1 MIVELQQNQKRYFKE
16 DKSYK
21 ISAKEGLTPVTIQV
35 LEDDLDIEGVLPF
48 DIKGVIIYLRNYN
61 RYLASDELI
70 ELLAD
75 SVSLNPHY
83 TYKEH
88 SKVLGA
94 RMGKTI
100 PIIPIDT
107 TKILDEIEKQKGKI
121 PFSGVKDV
129 EWEIN
134 GEDTSGLIQQIIWTL
149 SPNAEK
155 PMDTYRVF
163 DLNLSADYSVT
174 KLNVEPLDKDARVPE
189 DKLAN
194 NIKIINDRLTQLNS
208 DFQSIKDIFYFG
220 KITPTSTTKYTIL
233 SSADSGDDMSVQV
246 VNKSST
252 LVDKQ
257 PLVSTSQSDA
267 ADKKVSEVTA
277 KVEQAQTTL
286 TQKINQTENAIKT
299 AQEGDTQAQSELRKQ
314 LQTAQDNLKN
324 TNATL
329 IKQLKAKGINLE

>member
-1 MIVELQQNQKRYFKE
+1 MIVELQQNQRRYFKE
-16 DKSYK
+16 DNGYK
-21 ISAKEGLTPVTIQV
+21 ISAKAGLTPVTIQI
-35 LEDDLDIEGVLPF
+35 LEDDLDIEGILPF

-61 RYLASDELI
+61 RYLTSSELL
-70 ELLAD
+70 ETLAD
-75 SVSLNPHY
+75 SVSINPHY

-107 TKILDEIEKQKGKI
+107 LKILEEIEKQKGKI

-134 GEDTSGLIQQIIWTL
+134 GENLSGLIKQIIWTL

-155 PMDTYRVF
+155 PLDTYKVF
-163 DLNLSADYSVT
+163 DLNLSADYSIT
-174 KLNVEPLDKDARVPE
+174 AIPVEPLDKDARVPE

-194 NIKIINDRLTQLNS
+194 NIKIINDRLAQLNS

-220 KITPTSTTKYTIL
+220 KITPTSTTKYTTL
-233 SSADSGDDMSVQV
+233 ASADSGDDISVQV
-246 VNKSST
+246 VSKSST
-252 LVDKQ
+252 VVDKQ

-267 ADKKVSEVTA
+267 AQAKADELA
-277 KVEQAQTTL
+277 NKVEQAQTDL
-286 TQKINQTENAIKT
+286 QKKINQTENTIKT
-299 AQEGDTQAQSELRKQ
+299 AQAGDTAAQSELRRQ
-314 LQTAQDNLKN
+314 LLQAQQNLTN
-324 TNATL
+324 TNASL
-329 IKQLKAKGINLE
+329 LSRLKAKGIDI

>member
-1 MIVELQQNQKRYFKE
+1 VIVELQQNQRRYFKE
-16 DKSYK
+16 DNGYK

-61 RYLASDELI
+61 RYLASSELL
-70 ELLAD
+70 ETLAD
-75 SVSLNPHY
+75 SVSINPHY

-107 TKILDEIEKQKGKI
+107 LKILEEIEKQKGKI

-134 GEDTSGLIQQIIWTL
+134 GNDTSVLIKQIIWTL

-155 PMDTYRVF
+155 PLDTYKVF
-163 DLNLSADYSVT
+163 DLNLSADYSIDAIP
-174 KLNVEPLDKDARVPE
+174 VEPLDKDARVPE

-194 NIKIINDRLTQLNS
+194 NIKIINDRLAQLNS

-233 SSADSGDDMSVQV
+233 ASADSGDDISVQV
-246 VNKSST
+246 VSKSST
-252 LVDKQ
+252 AVDKQ

-267 ADKKVSEVTA
+267 AQAKADELA
-277 KVEQAQTTL
+277 QKVEQAQTDL
-286 TQKINQTENAIKT
+286 QKKIDQTENTIKT
-299 AQEGDTQAQSELRKQ
+299 AQAGDTAAQSELRRQ
-314 LQTAQDNLKN
+314 LLQAQQNLTN
-324 TNATL
+324 TNASL
-329 IKQLKAKGINLE
+329 LSRLKAKGIDI

>member
-1 MIVELQQNQKRYFKE
+1 MIVELQQNQRRYFKE
-16 DKSYK
+16 DNRYK
-21 ISAKEGLTPVTIQV
+21 ISAKEGLTPVTIQI
-35 LEDDLDIEGVLPF
+35 LETDLDIEGILPF
-48 DIKGVIIYLRNYN
+48 DIRGVIIYLRNYN
-61 RYLASDELI
+61 RYLASSELVQT
-70 ELLAD
+70 LAD
-75 SVSLNPHY
+75 SVSINPHY

-94 RMGKTI
+94 RMGRTI

-107 TKILDEIEKQKGKI
+107 LKILEEVEKQKGKI

-134 GEDTSGLIQQIIWTL
+134 GEDLSGLINQIIWTL

-155 PMDTYRVF
+155 PLDTYRVF
-163 DLNLSADYSVT
+163 DLNLSADYSIT
-174 KLNVEPLDKDARVPE
+174 KIPVEPLDKDSRIPE
-189 DKLAN
+189 DKLAS
-194 NIKIINDRLTQLNS
+194 NIKVINDRLAQLNS

-220 KITPTSTTKYTIL
+220 KITPTSTTKYTTL
-233 SSADSGDDMSVQV
+233 ASADSGDDISVQV

-267 ADKKVSEVTA
+267 ANAKADA
-277 KVEQAQTTL
+277 LANKVEEAQSSL
-286 TQKINQTENAIKT
+286 QKKIDQTENTIKT
-299 AQEGDTQAQSELRKQ
+299 AQAGDTAAQSELRKQ
-314 LQTAQDNLKN
+314 LLQAQENLTN

-329 IKQLKAKGINLE
+329 LQRLKAKGIDLS

>member
-16 DKSYK
+16 DNGYK
-21 ISAKEGLTPVTIQV
+21 ISAKAGLTPITIQI

-48 DIKGVIIYLRNYN
+48 DIRGVIIYLRNYN
-61 RYLASDELI
+61 RYLASSELL
-70 ELLAD
+70 ETLAD
-75 SVSLNPHY
+75 SVSINPHY

-107 TKILDEIEKQKGKI
+107 LKILEEIEKQKGKI

-134 GEDTSGLIQQIIWTL
+134 GNDTSGLIKQIIWTL

-155 PMDTYRVF
+155 PLDTYKVF
-163 DLNLSADYSVT
+163 DLNLSADYSIDAIP
-174 KLNVEPLDKDARVPE
+174 VEPLDKDARVPE

-194 NIKIINDRLTQLNS
+194 NIKIINDRLAQLNS
-208 DFQSIKDIFYFG
+208 DFQAIKDIFYFG

-233 SSADSGDDMSVQV
+233 AAADSGDDISVQV
-246 VNKSST
+246 VSKSST
-252 LVDKQ
+252 AVDKQ

-267 ADKKVSEVTA
+267 AQAKADDLA
-277 KVEQAQTTL
+277 QKVEQAQTDL
-286 TQKINQTENAIKT
+286 QKKIDQTENTIKT
-299 AQEGDTQAQSELRKQ
+299 AQAGDTAAQSELRRQ
-314 LQTAQDNLKN
+314 LLQAQQNLTN
-324 TNATL
+324 TNASL
-329 IKQLKAKGINLE
+329 LSRLKAKGIDI

>member
-1 MIVELQQNQKRYFKE
+1 MIVELQQNQRRYFKE
-16 DKSYK
+16 DNGYK
-21 ISAKEGLTPVTIQV
+21 ISAKAGLTPVTIQV

-61 RYLASDELI
+61 RYLASSELL
-70 ELLAD
+70 ETLAD
-75 SVSLNPHY
+75 SVSINPHY

-107 TKILDEIEKQKGKI
+107 LKILEEIEKQKGKI

-134 GEDTSGLIQQIIWTL
+134 GNDTSGLIKQIIWTL

-155 PMDTYRVF
+155 PLDTYKVF
-163 DLNLSADYSVT
+163 DLNLSADYSIDAIP
-174 KLNVEPLDKDARVPE
+174 VEPLDKDARVPE

-194 NIKIINDRLTQLNS
+194 NIKIINDRLAQLNS
-208 DFQSIKDIFYFG
+208 DFQAIKDIFYFG

-233 SSADSGDDMSVQV
+233 AAADSGDDISVQV
-246 VNKSST
+246 VSKSST
-252 LVDKQ
+252 AVDKQ

-267 ADKKVSEVTA
+267 AQAKADDLA
-277 KVEQAQTTL
+277 QKVEQAQTDL
-286 TQKINQTENAIKT
+286 QKKIDQTENTIKT
-299 AQEGDTQAQSELRKQ
+299 AQAGDTAAQSELRRQ
-314 LQTAQDNLKN
+314 LLQAQQNLTN
-324 TNATL
+324 TNASL
-329 IKQLKAKGINLE
+329 LSRLKAKGIDI

>member
-1 MIVELQQNQKRYFKE
+1 MIVELQQNQRRYFKE
-16 DKSYK
+16 DNGYK

-61 RYLASDELI
+61 RYLASSELL
-70 ELLAD
+70 ETLAD
-75 SVSLNPHY
+75 SVSINPHY

-107 TKILDEIEKQKGKI
+107 LKILEEIEKQKGKI

-134 GEDTSGLIQQIIWTL
+134 GNDTSVLIKQIIWTL

-155 PMDTYRVF
+155 PLDTYKVF
-163 DLNLSADYSVT
+163 DLNLSADYSIDAIP
-174 KLNVEPLDKDARVPE
+174 VEPLDKDARVPE

-194 NIKIINDRLTQLNS
+194 NIKIINDRLAQLNS
-208 DFQSIKDIFYFG
+208 DFQAIKDIFYFG

-233 SSADSGDDMSVQV
+233 AAADSGDDISVQV
-246 VNKSST
+246 VSKSST
-252 LVDKQ
+252 AVDKQ

-267 ADKKVSEVTA
+267 AQAKADDLA
-277 KVEQAQTTL
+277 QKVEQAQTDL
-286 TQKINQTENAIKT
+286 QKKIDQTENTIKT
-299 AQEGDTQAQSELRKQ
+299 AQAGDTAAQSELRRQ
-314 LQTAQDNLKN
+314 LLQAQQNLTN
-324 TNATL
+324 TNASL
-329 IKQLKAKGINLE
+329 LSRLKAKGIDI

>member
-1 MIVELQQNQKRYFKE
+1 VIVELQQNQKRYFKE
-16 DKSYK
+16 DNEYK

-48 DIKGVIIYLRNYN
+48 DIRGVIIYLRNYN
-61 RYLASDELI
+61 RYLASSELL
-70 ELLAD
+70 ETLAD
-75 SVSLNPHY
+75 SVSINPHY

-107 TKILDEIEKQKGKI
+107 LKILEEIEKQKGKI

-134 GEDTSGLIQQIIWTL
+134 GNDTSGLIKQIIWTL

-155 PMDTYRVF
+155 PLDTYKVF
-163 DLNLSADYSVT
+163 DLNLSADYSIDAIP
-174 KLNVEPLDKDARVPE
+174 VEPLDKDARVPE

-194 NIKIINDRLTQLNS
+194 NIKIINDRLAQLNS
-208 DFQSIKDIFYFG
+208 DFQAIKDIFYFG

-233 SSADSGDDMSVQV
+233 AAADSGDDISVQV
-246 VNKSST
+246 VSKSST
-252 LVDKQ
+252 AVDKQ

-267 ADKKVSEVTA
+267 AQAKADDLA
-277 KVEQAQTTL
+277 QKVEQAQTDL
-286 TQKINQTENAIKT
+286 QKKIDQTENTIKT
-299 AQEGDTQAQSELRKQ
+299 AQAGDTAAQSELRRQ
-314 LQTAQDNLKN
+314 LLQAQQNLTN
-324 TNATL
+324 TNASL
-329 IKQLKAKGINLE
+329 LSRLKAKGIDI

>member
-1 MIVELQQNQKRYFKE
+1 MIVELQQNQRRYFKE
-16 DKSYK
+16 DNGYK

-61 RYLASDELI
+61 RYLASSELL
-70 ELLAD
+70 ETLAD
-75 SVSLNPHY
+75 SVSINPHY

-107 TKILDEIEKQKGKI
+107 LKILEEIEKQKGKI

-134 GEDTSGLIQQIIWTL
+134 GNDTSGLIKQIIWTL

-155 PMDTYRVF
+155 PLDTYKVF
-163 DLNLSADYSVT
+163 DLNLSADYSIDAIP
-174 KLNVEPLDKDARVPE
+174 VEPLDKDARVPE

-194 NIKIINDRLTQLNS
+194 NIKIINDRLAQLNS
-208 DFQSIKDIFYFG
+208 DFQAIKDIFYFG

-233 SSADSGDDMSVQV
+233 AAADSGDDISVQV
-246 VNKSST
+246 VSKSST
-252 LVDKQ
+252 AVDKQ

-267 ADKKVSEVTA
+267 AQAKADDLA
-277 KVEQAQTTL
+277 QKVEQAQTDL
-286 TQKINQTENAIKT
+286 QKKIDQTENTIKT
-299 AQEGDTQAQSELRKQ
+299 AQAGDTAAQSELRRQ
-314 LQTAQDNLKN
+314 LLQAQQNLTN
-324 TNATL
+324 TNASL
-329 IKQLKAKGINLE
+329 LSRLKAKGIDI

>member
-1 MIVELQQNQKRYFKE
+1 MIVELQQNQRRYFKE
-16 DKSYK
+16 DNGYK

-48 DIKGVIIYLRNYN
+48 DIRGVIIYLRNYN
-61 RYLASDELI
+61 RYLASSELL
-70 ELLAD
+70 ETLAD
-75 SVSLNPHY
+75 SVSINPHY

-107 TKILDEIEKQKGKI
+107 LKILEEIEKQKGKI

-134 GEDTSGLIQQIIWTL
+134 GNDTSGLIKQIIWTL

-155 PMDTYRVF
+155 PLDTYKVF
-163 DLNLSADYSVT
+163 DLNLSADYSIDAIP
-174 KLNVEPLDKDARVPE
+174 VEPLDKDARVPE

-194 NIKIINDRLTQLNS
+194 NIKIINDRLAQLNS
-208 DFQSIKDIFYFG
+208 DFQAIKDIFYFG

-233 SSADSGDDMSVQV
+233 AAADSGDDISVQV
-246 VNKSST
+246 VSKSST
-252 LVDKQ
+252 AVDKQ
-257 PLVSTSQSDA
+257 PLVSTSVAEA
-267 ADKKVSEVTA
+267 AQTKADELA
-277 KVEQAQTTL
+277 QKVEQAQTDL
-286 TQKINQTENAIKT
+286 QKKIDQTENTIKT
-299 AQEGDTQAQSELRKQ
+299 AQAGDTAAQSELRRQ
-314 LQTAQDNLKN
+314 LLQAQQNLTN
-324 TNATL
+324 TNASL
-329 IKQLKAKGINLE
+329 LSRLKAKGIDI

>member
-16 DKSYK
+16 DNGYK

-61 RYLASDELI
+61 RYLASSELL
-70 ELLAD
+70 ETLAD
-75 SVSLNPHY
+75 SVSINPHY

-107 TKILDEIEKQKGKI
+107 LKILEEIEKQKGKI

-134 GEDTSGLIQQIIWTL
+134 GNDTSVLIKQIIWTL

-155 PMDTYRVF
+155 PLDTYKVF
-163 DLNLSADYSVT
+163 DLNLSADYSIDAIP
-174 KLNVEPLDKDARVPE
+174 VEPLDKDARVPE

-194 NIKIINDRLTQLNS
+194 NIKIINDRLAQLNS

-233 SSADSGDDMSVQV
+233 AAADSGDDISVQV
-246 VNKSST
+246 VSKSST
-252 LVDKQ
+252 AVDKQ
-257 PLVSTSQSDA
+257 PLVSTSVAEA
-267 ADKKVSEVTA
+267 AQTKADELA
-277 KVEQAQTTL
+277 QKVEQAQTDL
-286 TQKINQTENAIKT
+286 QKKIDQTENTIKT
-299 AQEGDTQAQSELRKQ
+299 AQAGDTAAQSELRRQ
-314 LQTAQDNLKN
+314 LLQAQQNLTN
-324 TNATL
+324 TNASL
-329 IKQLKAKGINLE
+329 LSRLKAKGIDI

>member
-16 DKSYK
+16 DNGYK
-21 ISAKEGLTPVTIQV
+21 ISAKAGLTPITIQI

-48 DIKGVIIYLRNYN
+48 DIRGVIIYLRNYN
-61 RYLASDELI
+61 RYLASSELL
-70 ELLAD
+70 ETLAD
-75 SVSLNPHY
+75 SVSINPHY

-107 TKILDEIEKQKGKI
+107 LKILEEIEKQKGKI

-134 GEDTSGLIQQIIWTL
+134 GNDTSGLIKQIIWTL

-155 PMDTYRVF
+155 PLDTYKVF
-163 DLNLSADYSVT
+163 DLNLSADYSIDAIP
-174 KLNVEPLDKDARVPE
+174 VEPLDKDARVPE

-194 NIKIINDRLTQLNS
+194 NIKIINDRLAQLNS
-208 DFQSIKDIFYFG
+208 DFQAIKDIFYFG

-233 SSADSGDDMSVQV
+233 AAADSGDDISVQV
-246 VNKSST
+246 VSKSST
-252 LVDKQ
+252 AVDKQ
-257 PLVSTSQSDA
+257 PLVSTSVAEA
-267 ADKKVSEVTA
+267 AQTKADELA
-277 KVEQAQTTL
+277 QKVEQAQTDL
-286 TQKINQTENAIKT
+286 QKKIDQTENTIKT
-299 AQEGDTQAQSELRKQ
+299 AQAGDTAAQSELRRQ
-314 LQTAQDNLKN
+314 LLQAQQNLTN
-324 TNATL
+324 TNASL
-329 IKQLKAKGINLE
+329 LSRLKAKGIDI

>member
-1 MIVELQQNQKRYFKE
+1 VIVELQQNQRRYFKE
-16 DKSYK
+16 DNGYK

-61 RYLASDELI
+61 RYLASSELL
-70 ELLAD
+70 ETLAD
-75 SVSLNPHY
+75 SVSINPHY

-107 TKILDEIEKQKGKI
+107 LKILEEIEKQKGKI

-134 GEDTSGLIQQIIWTL
+134 GNDTSVLIKQIIWTL

-155 PMDTYRVF
+155 PLDTYKVF
-163 DLNLSADYSVT
+163 DLNLSADYSIDAIP
-174 KLNVEPLDKDARVPE
+174 VEPLDKDARVPE

-194 NIKIINDRLTQLNS
+194 NIKIINDRLAQLNS
-208 DFQSIKDIFYFG
+208 DFQAIKDIFYFG

-233 SSADSGDDMSVQV
+233 AAADSGDDISVQV
-246 VNKSST
+246 VSKSST
-252 LVDKQ
+252 AVDKQ

-267 ADKKVSEVTA
+267 AQAKADDLA
-277 KVEQAQTTL
+277 QKVEQAQTDL
-286 TQKINQTENAIKT
+286 QKKIDQTENTIKT
-299 AQEGDTQAQSELRKQ
+299 AQAGDTAAQSELRRQ
-314 LQTAQDNLKN
+314 LLQAQQNLTN
-324 TNATL
+324 TNASL
-329 IKQLKAKGINLE
+329 LSRLKAKGIDI

>member
-16 DKSYK
+16 DNGYK

-48 DIKGVIIYLRNYN
+48 DIRGVIIYLRNYN
-61 RYLASDELI
+61 RYLASSELL
-70 ELLAD
+70 ETLAD
-75 SVSLNPHY
+75 SVSINPHY

-107 TKILDEIEKQKGKI
+107 LKILEEIEKQKGKI

-134 GEDTSGLIQQIIWTL
+134 GNDTSGLIKQIIWTL

-155 PMDTYRVF
+155 PLDTYKVF
-163 DLNLSADYSVT
+163 DLNLSADYSIDAIP
-174 KLNVEPLDKDARVPE
+174 VEPLDKDARVPE

-194 NIKIINDRLTQLNS
+194 NIKIINDRLAQLNS
-208 DFQSIKDIFYFG
+208 DFQAIKDIFYFG

-233 SSADSGDDMSVQV
+233 AAADSGDDISVQV
-246 VNKSST
+246 VSKSST
-252 LVDKQ
+252 AVDKQ

-267 ADKKVSEVTA
+267 AQAKADDLA
-277 KVEQAQTTL
+277 QKVEQAQTDL
-286 TQKINQTENAIKT
+286 QKKIDQTENTIKT
-299 AQEGDTQAQSELRKQ
+299 AQAGDTAAQSELRRQ
-314 LQTAQDNLKN
+314 LLQAQQNLTN
-324 TNATL
+324 TNASL
-329 IKQLKAKGINLE
+329 LSRLKAKGIDI

>member
-16 DKSYK
+16 DSRYK
-21 ISAKEGLTPVTIQV
+21 ISAKAGLTPVTIQI

-48 DIKGVIIYLRNYN
+48 DIRGVIIYLRNYN
-61 RYLASDELI
+61 RYLASSELL
-70 ELLAD
+70 ETLAD
-75 SVSLNPHY
+75 SVSINPHY

-107 TKILDEIEKQKGKI
+107 LKILEEIEKQKGKI

-134 GEDTSGLIQQIIWTL
+134 GENLSGLIKQIIWTL

-155 PMDTYRVF
+155 PLDTYRVF
-163 DLNLSADYSVT
+163 DLNLSADYSIT
-174 KLNVEPLDKDARVPE
+174 AIPVEPLDKDARVPE

-194 NIKIINDRLTQLNS
+194 NIKIINDRLAQLNS

-220 KITPTSTTKYTIL
+220 KITPTSTTKYTTL
-233 SSADSGDDMSVQV
+233 ASADSGDDISVQV
-246 VNKSST
+246 VSKSST
-252 LVDKQ
+252 VVDKQ
-257 PLVSTSQSDA
+257 PLISTSQSDA
-267 ADKKVSEVTA
+267 AQAKADDLA
-277 KVEQAQTTL
+277 QKVEQAQTDL
-286 TQKINQTENAIKT
+286 QKKIEQTENTIKT
-299 AQEGDTQAQSELRKQ
+299 AQAGDTQAQSELRRQ
-314 LQTAQDNLKN
+314 LIQAQQKLTN
-324 TNATL
+324 TNASL
-329 IKQLKAKGINLE
+329 LSRLKAKGIDI

>member
-16 DKSYK
+16 DNGYK

-61 RYLASDELI
+61 RYLASSELL
-70 ELLAD
+70 ETLAD
-75 SVSLNPHY
+75 SVSINPHY

-107 TKILDEIEKQKGKI
+107 LKILEEIEKQKGKI

-134 GEDTSGLIQQIIWTL
+134 GNDTSGLIKQIIWTL

-155 PMDTYRVF
+155 PLDTYKVF
-163 DLNLSADYSVT
+163 DLNLSADYSIDAIP
-174 KLNVEPLDKDARVPE
+174 VEPLDKDARVPE

-194 NIKIINDRLTQLNS
+194 NIKIINDRLAQLNS
-208 DFQSIKDIFYFG
+208 DFQAIKDIFYFG

-233 SSADSGDDMSVQV
+233 AAADSGDDISVQV
-246 VNKSST
+246 VSKSST
-252 LVDKQ
+252 AVDKQ
-257 PLVSTSQSDA
+257 PLVSTSVAEA
-267 ADKKVSEVTA
+267 AQTKADELA
-277 KVEQAQTTL
+277 QKVEQAQTDL
-286 TQKINQTENAIKT
+286 QKKIDQTENTIKT
-299 AQEGDTQAQSELRKQ
+299 AQAGDTAAQSELRRQ
-314 LQTAQDNLKN
+314 LLQAQQNLTN
-324 TNATL
+324 TNASL
-329 IKQLKAKGINLE
+329 LSRLKAKGIDI

>member
-1 MIVELQQNQKRYFKE
+1 VIVELQQNQKRYFKE
-16 DKSYK
+16 DNEYK

-61 RYLASDELI
+61 RYLASSELL
-70 ELLAD
+70 ETLAD
-75 SVSLNPHY
+75 SVSINPHY

-107 TKILDEIEKQKGKI
+107 LKILEEIEKQKGKI

-134 GEDTSGLIQQIIWTL
+134 GNDTSVLIKQIIWTL

-155 PMDTYRVF
+155 PLDTYKVF
-163 DLNLSADYSVT
+163 DLNLSADYSIDAIP
-174 KLNVEPLDKDARVPE
+174 VEPLDKDARVPE

-194 NIKIINDRLTQLNS
+194 NIKIINDRLAQLNS
-208 DFQSIKDIFYFG
+208 DFQAIKDIFYFG

-233 SSADSGDDMSVQV
+233 AAADSGDDISVQV
-246 VNKSST
+246 VSKSST
-252 LVDKQ
+252 AVDKQ

-267 ADKKVSEVTA
+267 AQAKADDLA
-277 KVEQAQTTL
+277 QKVEQAQTDL
-286 TQKINQTENAIKT
+286 QKKIDQTENTIKT
-299 AQEGDTQAQSELRKQ
+299 AQAGDTAAQSELRRQ
-314 LQTAQDNLKN
+314 LLQAQQNLTN
-324 TNATL
+324 TNASL
-329 IKQLKAKGINLE
+329 LSRLKAKGIDI

>member
-1 MIVELQQNQKRYFKE
+1 MIVELQQNQQRYFKE
-16 DKSYK
+16 DNGYK
-21 ISAKEGLTPVTIQV
+21 ISAKAGLTPVTIQV

-61 RYLASDELI
+61 RYLTSSELL
-70 ELLAD
+70 ETLAD
-75 SVSLNPHY
+75 SVSINPHY

-107 TKILDEIEKQKGKI
+107 LKILEEIEKQKGKI

-134 GEDTSGLIQQIIWTL
+134 GENLSGLIKQIIWTL

-155 PMDTYRVF
+155 PLDTYKVF
-163 DLNLSADYSVT
+163 DLNLSADYSIT
-174 KLNVEPLDKDARVPE
+174 AIPVEPLDKDARVPE

-194 NIKIINDRLTQLNS
+194 NIKIINDRLAQLNS

-220 KITPTSTTKYTIL
+220 KITPTSTTKYTTL
-233 SSADSGDDMSVQV
+233 ASADSGDDISVQV
-246 VNKSST
+246 VSKSST
-252 LVDKQ
+252 VVDKQ

-267 ADKKVSEVTA
+267 AQAKADDLA
-277 KVEQAQTTL
+277 QKVEQAQTDL
-286 TQKINQTENAIKT
+286 QKKIDQTENTIKT
-299 AQEGDTQAQSELRKQ
+299 AQAGDTAAQSELRRQ
-314 LQTAQDNLKN
+314 LLQAQQNLTN
-324 TNATL
+324 TNASL
-329 IKQLKAKGINLE
+329 LSRLKAKGIDI

>member
-1 MIVELQQNQKRYFKE
+1 VIVELQQNQRRYFKE
-16 DKSYK
+16 DNGYK
-21 ISAKEGLTPVTIQV
+21 ISAKAGLTPVTIQV

-61 RYLASDELI
+61 RYLASSELL
-70 ELLAD
+70 ETLAD
-75 SVSLNPHY
+75 SVSINPHY

-107 TKILDEIEKQKGKI
+107 LKILEEIEKQKGKI

-134 GEDTSGLIQQIIWTL
+134 GNDTSGLIKQIIWTL

-155 PMDTYRVF
+155 PLDTYKVF
-163 DLNLSADYSVT
+163 DLNLSADYSIDAIP
-174 KLNVEPLDKDARVPE
+174 VEPLDKDARVPE

-194 NIKIINDRLTQLNS
+194 NIKIINDRLAQLNS
-208 DFQSIKDIFYFG
+208 DFQAIKDIFYFG

-233 SSADSGDDMSVQV
+233 AAADSGDDISVQV
-246 VNKSST
+246 VSKSST
-252 LVDKQ
+252 AVDKQ

-267 ADKKVSEVTA
+267 AQAKADDLA
-277 KVEQAQTTL
+277 QKVEQAQTDL
-286 TQKINQTENAIKT
+286 QKKIDQTENTIKT
-299 AQEGDTQAQSELRKQ
+299 AQAGDTAAQSELRRQ
-314 LQTAQDNLKN
+314 LLQAQQNLTN
-324 TNATL
+324 TNASL
-329 IKQLKAKGINLE
+329 LSRLKAKGIDI

>member
-1 MIVELQQNQKRYFKE
+1 VIVELQQNQRRYFKE
-16 DKSYK
+16 DNGYK

-61 RYLASDELI
+61 RYLASSELL
-70 ELLAD
+70 ETLAD
-75 SVSLNPHY
+75 SVSINPHY

-107 TKILDEIEKQKGKI
+107 LKILEEIEKQKGKI

-134 GEDTSGLIQQIIWTL
+134 GNDTSVLIKQIIWTL

-155 PMDTYRVF
+155 PLDTYKVF
-163 DLNLSADYSVT
+163 DLNLSADYSIDAIP
-174 KLNVEPLDKDARVPE
+174 VEPLDKDARVPE

-194 NIKIINDRLTQLNS
+194 NIKIINDRLAQLNS
-208 DFQSIKDIFYFG
+208 DFQAIKDIFYFG

-233 SSADSGDDMSVQV
+233 AAADSGDDISVQV
-246 VNKSST
+246 VSKSST
-252 LVDKQ
+252 AVDKQ
-257 PLVSTSQSDA
+257 PLVSTSVAEA
-267 ADKKVSEVTA
+267 AQTKADELA
-277 KVEQAQTTL
+277 QKVEQAQTDL
-286 TQKINQTENAIKT
+286 QKKIDQTENTIKT
-299 AQEGDTQAQSELRKQ
+299 AQAGDTAAQSELRRQ
-314 LQTAQDNLKN
+314 LLQAQQNLTN
-324 TNATL
+324 TNASL
-329 IKQLKAKGINLE
+329 LSRLKAKGIDI

>member
-1 MIVELQQNQKRYFKE
+1 MIVELQQNQRRYFKE
-16 DKSYK
+16 DNGYK

-61 RYLASDELI
+61 RYLASSELL
-70 ELLAD
+70 ETLAD
-75 SVSLNPHY
+75 SVSINPHY

-107 TKILDEIEKQKGKI
+107 LKILEEIEKQKGKI

-134 GEDTSGLIQQIIWTL
+134 GNDTSGLIKQIIWTL

-155 PMDTYRVF
+155 PLDTYKVF
-163 DLNLSADYSVT
+163 DLNLSADYSIDAIP
-174 KLNVEPLDKDARVPE
+174 VEPLDKDARVPE

-194 NIKIINDRLTQLNS
+194 NIKIINDRLAQLNS
-208 DFQSIKDIFYFG
+208 DFQAIKDIFYFG

-233 SSADSGDDMSVQV
+233 AAADSGDDISVQV
-246 VNKSST
+246 VSKSST
-252 LVDKQ
+252 AVDKQ
-257 PLVSTSQSDA
+257 PLVSTSVAEA
-267 ADKKVSEVTA
+267 AQTKADELA
-277 KVEQAQTTL
+277 QKVEQAQTDL
-286 TQKINQTENAIKT
+286 QKKIDQTENTIKT
-299 AQEGDTQAQSELRKQ
+299 AQAGDTAAQSELRRQ
-314 LQTAQDNLKN
+314 LLQAQQNLTN
-324 TNATL
+324 TNASL
-329 IKQLKAKGINLE
+329 LSRLKAKGIDI